1 MIDTDT
7 IDEFEDCDGYTV
19 WAYGYN
25 TVTEKWEWSAVTL
38 EDLQEGGRT
47 DILRRLGISA

>member
-7 IDEFEDCDGYTV
+7 IEDIEDCDGDTV

-25 TVTEKWEWSAVTL
+25 TVSKKWEWAAVPL
-38 EDLQEGGRT
+38 EDIYDGGRT
-47 DILRRLGISA
+47 DILQRLGLVE